1 MAWRRVFAILL
12 LLIAFPATLCLGDE
26 AEETASEADSS
37 ENEVVAEETVDESA
51 KVDDEVKEEDDGLV
65 LATKTF
71 DSVVN
76 DKDVTLV
83 ESNAPCSV
91 KPCDGE
97 TTDGK
102 TETSNNNGAK
112 KKSKKG
118 GEAVSLKCQNEVAG
132 RPNNAGGGGG
142 GRGGGGGDDEDN
154 RKPHVP
160 QSRCERD
167 DQAFA
172 GESGDDG
179 GSNADDYKC
188 EVKLAKK
195 RKGIEDI
202 NIHGGDGNE
211 DDGNQGETE
220 CSVPPFKFKR
230 LVCRSEMYSFS
241 ADIWSATCVL
251 YRMLTGTPPWEQYHH
266 CHRMTLLYQDE
277 EPPTRDQSTQT
288 LSNAELKSK
297 IETLITSNAL
307 KTSKVVYK
315 TISISSMSYENV
327 IQDSQNMTHLTGLTS
342 RQFKVLFD
350 FLNDVCPLDKIRYWC
365 HGKNSK
371 QINSHKLSSQW
382 SSEERLYICLLRLR
396 RGFTIK
402 TLSLLLSTPDKQIK
416 DTSIR
421 EIFTTFIQLM
431 YKVFRDMR
439 RVMFPSKEVLQRF
452 LPRVFKTI
460 KRIRCTVDCT
470 EFRVETSRN
479 FARQGNTYSSYKHAN
494 TFKCLIAVTP
504 NGGSCFV
511 SDLYEGDISDVQI
524 FEQSGI
530 LKHIEPQDVILVD
543 RGFTVQDLVNPL
555 QACIQIPAFLKG
567 RGNLSA
573 AEELST
579 RKIAKARVHVE
590 RFNQRL
596 KQFKLVGRTIPLSLA
611 PLATQ
616 MVVVACG
623 LVNFQEVLC
632 K

>member
-1 MAWRRVFAILL
+1 MKNVNYNTYICAVHWPGGKGPTKEFPDPFKANLSEKEVRNNTQVKRKAPKQRHEAVVKKARRQLK
-12 LLIAFPATLCLGDE
+12 
-26 AEETASEADSS
+26 ADSEVESPDVLS
-37 ENEVVAEETVDESA
+37 EN
-51 KVDDEVKEEDDGLV
+51 
-65 LATKTF
+65 
-71 DSVVN
+71 DS
-76 DKDVTLV
+76 
-83 ESNAPCSV
+83 
-91 KPCDGE
+91 
-97 TTDGK
+97 
-102 TETSNNNGAK
+102 
-112 KKSKKG
+112 
-118 GEAVSLKCQNEVAG
+118 SLY
-132 RPNNAGGGGG
+132 
-142 GRGGGGGDDEDN
+142 D
-154 RKPHVP
+154 
-160 QSRCERD
+160 
-167 DQAFA
+167 
-172 GESGDDG
+172 
-179 GSNADDYKC
+179 
-188 EVKLAKK
+188 
-195 RKGIEDI
+195 
-202 NIHGGDGNE
+202 
-211 DDGNQGETE
+211 
-220 CSVPPFKFKR
+220 FK
-230 LVCRSEMYSFS
+230 
-241 ADIWSATCVL
+241 
-251 YRMLTGTPPWEQYHH
+251 
-266 CHRMTLLYQDE
+266 DE

-307 KTSKVVYK
+307 KTSKAVYK

-327 IQDSQNMTHLTGLTS
+327 IQDSQNMKHLTGLTS

-382 SSEERLYICLLRLR
+382 SSEERLYICLLRLE

-421 EIFTTFIQLM
+421 EIFTTFTQLM

-460 KRIRCTVDCT
+460 KRIRCSVDCT

-479 FARQGNTYSSYKHAN
+479 FARQGNTYSSCKHAN

-555 QACIQIPAFLKG
+555 QAYIQIPAFLKG

-616 MVVVACG
+616 MVVVACR